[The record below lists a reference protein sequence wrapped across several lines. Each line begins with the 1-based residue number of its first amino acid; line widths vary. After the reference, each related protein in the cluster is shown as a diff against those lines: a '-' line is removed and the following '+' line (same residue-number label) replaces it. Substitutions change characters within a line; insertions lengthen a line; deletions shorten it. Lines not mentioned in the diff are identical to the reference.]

1 MIRSRKDPP
10 PTLEEENALLARG
23 CRFIAG
29 VDEVGRGPLAGL
41 VMAAAVILPLDNELP
56 WLCKVRDSKQ
66 LTPKQREELCR
77 DIRRDALAVATG
89 KVCVREI
96 DALGIAE
103 AARIAMELAI
113 QTLPLK
119 PDYLLIDGF
128 PLPQVP
134 IPQKAIIK
142 GDSRCLSI
150 AAASIVAKV
159 ARDSIMVEMDVRYPG
174 YGFAQNKGYGTESH
188 LLTLRERGPCPIH
201 RRSFLPVRQAGSPV
215 SALAEAA

>member
-201 RRSFLPVRQAGSPV
+201 RRSFAPVYLLEKGA
-215 SALAEAA
+215 